1 MYFSGNGEDVIK
13 TITLSN
19 SGNVTLKALDW
30 TDELPTENGW
40 YWVKRNRWKQ
50 PFVYWYEV
58 DNEYVGY
65 VGSDI
70 HIREVELWLGPI
82 PEPEM
87 PKG

>member
-19 SGNVTLKALDW
+19 SGNCTLKSLGW
-30 TDELPTENGW
+30 TNELPTEDGW
-40 YWVKRNRWKQ
+40 YWVKRKGWKQ
-50 PFVYWYEV
+50 PFVYWYEAGN
-58 DNEYVGY
+58 DYAGY
-65 VGSDI
+65 VGSNI
-70 HIREVELWLGPI
+70 YLSEVESWLGPI